1 MAGPTHAVS
10 GKNAKIMVG
19 SCSIGEATEWTGNL
33 DLGVFNYQSA
43 NGQGW
48 QKTIRTNKKLSGTLK
63 GFYDADYPIDAV
75 LNVDTYVSL
84 KLYFTVSGNK
94 YINCPLAL
102 TGAIS
107 FTGNMNSAGA
117 EEWTCNFES
126 DGPITFV

>member
-19 SCSIGEATEWTGNL
+19 SCSVGEATEWTANVEQGT
-33 DLGVFNYQSA
+33 FTYQSA
-43 NGQGW
+43 NGGGY
-48 QKTIRTNKKLSGTLK
+48 QKVIRTNKKVSGTLK
-63 GFYDADYPIDAV
+63 GLYDSEYPIDAV
-75 LNVDTYVSL
+75 VHTDSYVSL

-94 YINCPLAL
+94 YINIPLAL
-102 TGAIS
+102 TGGIT

-126 DGPITFV
+126 DGPYTYV